1 MDQVGNA
8 KTLGKETTEKRFRVC
23 KKNGVQTRHGRQQD
37 QLIKELQA
45 DARSGPFTASVG
57 VDGGSG
63 PLLVLLVVA
72 LSPVVRLDFVF
83 FFLFEISY
91 FNRSS
96 PS

>member
-1 MDQVGNA
+1 MQ
-8 KTLGKETTEKRFRVC
+8 KHWGKKPLKNVSGSV

-83 FFLFEISY
+83 FFLFEISC